1 MKPRA
6 GAGLEGA
13 DELLGE
19 RPSYEWGIVHGRF
32 QPFHNGHLEY
42 VLRAKLRCRRLVV
55 GITNPDPSRVR
66 TEASNSHRHEP
77 EANPFTYLER
87 ALMVRDSLLA
97 AGTDAREFVIVPF
110 PIHEPRLVRFYAPAG
125 AVHFVRVY
133 SSWEQEKVRRL
144 RDQGFVVEILDPG
157 GEKEVS
163 GTEVRRL
170 LRAGLPWEHLVP
182 ECAAAVIRSVFAEDG
197 DRG

>member
-1 MKPRA
+1 MF
-6 GAGLEGA
+6 
-13 DELLGE
+13 LGG

-55 GITNPDPSRVR
+55 GITNPDPSGVR

-97 AGTDAREFVIVPF
+97 AGTDVREFVIVPF
-110 PIHEPRLVRFYAPAG
+110 PIQEPRLVRFYAPAG
-125 AVHFVRVY
+125 GVHFVRVY

-144 RDQGFVVEILDPG
+144 RDQGFVVEILDAG
-157 GEKEVS
+157 GEKHVS

-182 ECAAAVIRSVFAEDG
+182 EGVAAVIRSVLAEDG